1 MRIVRS
7 LIRRVLRRLGFG
19 VWKVDSSETL
29 NFENLLHSV
38 LHHHKAISLLHIGA
52 HDGKSFTDPLYNFV
66 IQNEGR
72 FYGVYVEP
80 VEPTY
85 QKLIGNLGEISGLT
99 FLNVAVHPSL
109 KSIEIHQMDGL
120 ARPSRKYA
128 TGLSTVYKT
137 RLLAGSHNLR
147 PTSISTTTVR
157 AITVEEAI
165 DHLPIEAQN
174 IPLVVCVDTEGL
186 DFEIVRS
193 ILLGPHRPLIIRF
206 EHNLCDSR
214 SEVDTEAYLDL
225 VSDLNRI
232 GYQVFTELNDAT
244 AIFRNAVPMITRHGK
259 W

>member
-85 QKLIGNLGEISGLT
+85 QKLIGNLGEISVLT
-99 FLNVAVHPSL
+99 FPMWQSTRHSSPSKYTKWTDSL
-109 KSIEIHQMDGL
+109 G
-120 ARPSRKYA
+120 RPGNTQR
-128 TGLSTVYKT
+128 VFRQFT
-137 RLLAGSHNLR
+137 RLA
-147 PTSISTTTVR
+147 
-157 AITVEEAI
+157 
-165 DHLPIEAQN
+165 
-174 IPLVVCVDTEGL
+174 C
-186 DFEIVRS
+186 
-193 ILLGPHRPLIIRF
+193 
-206 EHNLCDSR
+206 
-214 SEVDTEAYLDL
+214 
-225 VSDLNRI
+225 
-232 GYQVFTELNDAT
+232 
-244 AIFRNAVPMITRHGK
+244 
-259 W
+259 